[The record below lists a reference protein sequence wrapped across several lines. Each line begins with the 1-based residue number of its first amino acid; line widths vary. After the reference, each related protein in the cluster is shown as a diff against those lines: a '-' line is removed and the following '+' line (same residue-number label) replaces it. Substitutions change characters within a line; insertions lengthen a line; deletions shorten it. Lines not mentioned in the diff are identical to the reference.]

1 MFFTPNFGF
10 ISRKSTVQPVKYRS
24 NMLVIVVLG
33 ENLQEGKRNEQKVK
47 QQPLGSDNYTI
58 FRALAEVLVEN
69 EETYSRRCK
78 FHRKL

>member
-10 ISRKSTVQPVKYRS
+10 ISRKNIVQPVKYHP
-24 NMLVIVVLG
+24 NMLVIMVLG

-58 FRALAEVLVEN
+58 FHALAEVLVKN
-69 EETYSRRCK
+69 KETYSRRRK
-78 FHRKL
+78 FYRKL

>member
-10 ISRKSTVQPVKYRS
+10 ISRKIPVQPVKYRS

-47 QQPLGSDNYTI
+47 QQPLGSENYSV
-58 FRALAEVLVEN
+58 FHALPEAW
-69 EETYSRRCK
+69 
-78 FHRKL
+78 